1 MDDFDY
7 QDPSRS
13 GATLPSKVL
22 NVLAVLALLAT
33 VCVAALVVS
42 IFLNPRSSLNLFP
55 PPTLPAALALP
66 TYTPTPRGVLP
77 PTRTP
82 QPTQKPTQS
91 ATPRP
96 TSAPLPTDTP
106 ASLPTETPFPLFTA
120 SPTAGGM
127 PYILAQGSPSALSS
141 LTFRPDSECNWMGVA
156 GQVFNKTGAPVTG
169 LIVKSGGY
177 LNGKVIEVM
186 SLSGVAQQYGQ
197 AGYELPL
204 GEKPVAAKGSMWVQ
218 LLNQAGAPL
227 SDRVFFDTFG
237 DCQKNLI
244 FINFKQA
251 R

>member
-13 GATLPSKVL
+13 GTALSSKVL
-22 NVLAVLALLAT
+22 NILTVLVLLAT
-33 VCVAALVVS
+33 LFVAALAVT
-42 IFLNPRSSLNLFP
+42 IFLNPRSTFNPFP

-77 PTRTP
+77 PTWTPEPTRKPTQTVPP
-82 QPTQKPTQS
+82 QPTST
-91 ATPRP
+91 
-96 TSAPLPTDTP
+96 PLPTGTP
-106 ASLPTETPFPLFTA
+106 VSLPTETPFPLFTA
-120 SPTAGGM
+120 SPTPGGM
-127 PYILAQGSPSALSS
+127 PYVLSQGSPSALSS
-141 LTFRPDSECNWMGVA
+141 LTFHADQQCNWMGVA

-169 LIVKSGGY
+169 VIVKSGGY
-177 LNGKVIEVM
+177 LNGKVIDVM

-204 GEKPVAAKGSMWVQ
+204 GDKPSTAKQSVWVQ
-218 LLNQAGAPL
+218 LLDQAGAPL

-237 DCQKNLI
+237 ECQKNLI
-244 FINFKQA
+244 FINFKQV